1 MKRIYIAL
9 LLPLTL
15 TQVAQAEP
23 LPLSA
28 LPLSTEQIAAL
39 RAVQT
44 EDITEGQLTW
54 RGDPLSIALPVGKE
68 KRVIFPEPV
77 EININGKLAT
87 DQLRVINNDQNL
99 YLTAQS
105 GFPKTRVY
113 VTLKKSQQI
122 ILLDLLATDTSN
134 NATQKIV
141 LPDKKASPPV
151 AEAKSNPTDS
161 GNEEKVMSADAYVN
175 ATRFAWQQLYAP
187 QRLLNSDSGFTRTPM
202 RSEFWTPELVY
213 GDKVLAHPQAS
224 WQLDGLYVTA
234 VELRNKYPHATTVS
248 LSHDLCGNWQAAS
261 LYPNRRLKPM
271 GEKPGDAT
279 TLFLLST
286 QPFGQAMEICHG
298 GA

>member
-1 MKRIYIAL
+1 MKPIYLAL

-15 TQVAQAEP
+15 TQTAQAEP

-54 RGDPLSIALPVGKE
+54 RGDPLSIALPLGKE

-77 EININGKLAT
+77 EVDINGKLTT
-87 DQLRVINNDQNL
+87 DQLRIINNDQNL

-122 ILLDLLATDTSN
+122 ILLDLLTADVGN
-134 NATQKIV
+134 NITQKIV
-141 LPDKKASPPV
+141 ISDKKVSPPI
-151 AEAKSNPTDS
+151 AEAKNNSADS
-161 GNEEKVMSADAYVN
+161 SSEEKIMSADAYVT

-234 VELRNKYPHATTVS
+234 VELRNKYSHTATVS
-248 LSHDLCGNWQAAS
+248 LSHDLCGNWQAAT
-261 LYPNRRLKPM
+261 LYPNRHLKPM
-271 GEKPGDAT
+271 GEKSGDAT
-279 TLFLLST
+279 TLFLIST
-286 QPFGQAMEICHG
+286 QPFGQAMEVCHG
-298 GA
+298 GT